1 MMKPFLRTL
10 FLLFLVVGLAHAQ
23 DRLVTGR
30 IRSADDGNGL
40 PGASV
45 LIKGTTVGTSTDA
58 EGRFKLAVPAG
69 GNTLVVSFIGYV
81 KEEIP
86 LGDRTSV
93 EVALKADANQL
104 NEVVVTAFGI
114 EKEKKALGF
123 AQQSISGKA
132 VADVRPANVANALS
146 GKIAG
151 VRINANAGPGGGST
165 IQIRG
170 ASSISSNNQPLIV
183 IDGVPIEQTF
193 NKQFG
198 SGISEVNPENIKDI
212 SVLKGP
218 NAAALYGSRA
228 ANGVILITTKN
239 GAGTKGIGVEV
250 GSNFTVERPWISPNF
265 QNTYGGGNGYR
276 TWYTDGWSGAITDP
290 AEIAQYR
297 AAYGPLAPLSGTEG
311 TDESWGAPMDGRPV
325 RHWWSGKDVA
335 PLTPNPNNYQDFWQT
350 GSTWT
355 NNVAISGSNDKGFFR
370 MGLGRLDQKGIMYYN
385 DYHRNNY
392 KVNAGYNFTPKLSV
406 TLSGEYVKSGSTNRS
421 YTGGQEF
428 IWSHRQSDWVK
439 MRNWRDYVGVHIQR
453 AVPGKT
459 PDNDPPNWQHTFFTN
474 PYFIQEKLPSGDD
487 KDRLVGNIAM
497 TYKIL
502 PELSVML
509 RSGTDFY
516 TQTFINIV
524 NFERTR
530 NGNTTPGRYEERVQ
544 RRQETNTDVIFTFN
558 KSLTPDFA
566 VNAQLGAVQRTN
578 YFKDNY
584 MYVGQLVV
592 DGLYNLSN
600 AVPSQ
605 NQITS
610 AIQRKETQSVFG
622 ALNLSWRN
630 ALFLDLTAR
639 NDWSS
644 TLPASNRSYF
654 YPSASV
660 SAVLTD
666 LVPVLKTDVLSFGK
680 LRASYAQVG
689 NDTDPYQLA
698 QTFPAN
704 TTSWNGALPQFYE
717 ATTIANSSLKPE
729 TTTGLEFGLDV
740 RLFKGKIGIDA
751 TYYDQSTRNQILGVD
766 ISKASGY
773 NRRILNAGQITN
785 RGVEVTLSGTP
796 VRLSNGFQWDV
807 SFNFARNRNKVVELA
822 EGLTTYTLNE
832 RRGLTLE
839 ARAGQAYGTLY
850 GYGFARVQSSDPK
863 AAYYDPT
870 GQYAGQLVLGS
881 NGLPIRDNN
890 QKVLGNIQPDWM
902 GGFSNTFTYKGLSL
916 TALVDV
922 KMGGSLYDEGTANAR
937 WTGQYAETAV
947 GREEGVIGK
956 GVNATATTNPD
967 GSTAWSFRPNS
978 TIASA
983 NAYIGYNNPR
993 TYHEAAIFD
1002 ASYVKLRE
1010 VSLGYQL
1017 PAFLV
1022 KKVGLQ
1028 TARLA
1033 LVGRNVAML
1042 FKNHPHQDPEIDA
1055 NGGNRQGFGY
1065 GELPSSRSLGF
1076 NLNLGF

>member
-1 MMKPFLRTL
+1 MKQLVRIS
-10 FLLFLVVGLAHAQ
+10 FLLLLTVGLAQAQ

-30 IRSADDGNGL
+30 VLSGDDGAGL

-45 LIKGTTVGTSTDA
+45 LVKGTTAGTSTDA
-58 EGRFKLAVPAG
+58 EGRFKLSVPTG
-69 GNTLVVSFIGYV
+69 GKILQVTYIGFLSQ
-81 KEEIP
+81 ELD
-86 LGDRTSV
+86 LGDRSTLDV
-93 EVALKADANQL
+93 TLKADANQL
-104 NEVVVTAFGI
+104 SEVVVTAFGI

-123 AQQSISGKA
+123 SQQSISGKA
-132 VADVRPANVANALS
+132 VADVRPSNVANALS

-151 VRINANAGPGGGST
+151 VRINANSGPGGGST

-183 IDGVPIEQTF
+183 IDGVPIEQAF

-250 GSNFTVERPWISPNF
+250 STNFTAERPWISPNF

-276 TWYTDGWSGAITDP
+276 TWYNDGWSGGITDP
-290 AEIAQYR
+290 TEIAQYR

-311 TDESWGAPMDGRPV
+311 TDESWGGPLDGRLV
-325 RHWWSGKDVA
+325 RHWWSGKEVA
-335 PLTPNPNNYQDFWQT
+335 PLTPSPNNYEDFWRT

-355 NNVAISGSNDKGFFR
+355 NNVAISGGNDKGFFR
-370 MGLGRLDQKGIMYYN
+370 LGLGRLDQQGIMYFN

-392 KVNAGYNFTPKLSV
+392 KINAGYNFTPKISV
-406 TLSGEYVKSGSTNRS
+406 TLSGEYVKSGAGNRS
-421 YTGGQEF
+421 FTSGQEF
-428 IWSHRQSDWVK
+428 IWSHRQTDWVK
-439 MRNWRDYVGVHIQR
+439 ERNWRDYVGTHIQR

-474 PYFIQEKLPSGDD
+474 PYYIQEKLPSGDD
-487 KDRLVGNIAM
+487 KDRLVGNVAL

-509 RSGTDFY
+509 RSGTDFF

-530 NGNTTPGRYEERVQ
+530 NGNTTPGRYEERIS

-558 KSLTPDFA
+558 KSFARDFA
-566 VNAQLGAVQRTN
+566 VSAQAGAVQRSN
-578 YFKDNY
+578 YYKNNY

-610 AIQRKETQSVFG
+610 EIQRKETQSVFG

-630 ALFLDLTAR
+630 AIFLDVTAR

-654 YPSASV
+654 YPSASL

-666 LVPVLKTDVLSFGK
+666 LMPSIKNDVLTFGK

-689 NDTDPYQLA
+689 NDTDPYQLS
-698 QTFPAN
+698 QTFPAS

-717 ATTIANSSLKPE
+717 ATTIANSVLKPE
-729 TTTGLEFGLDV
+729 TTTGLEFGVDV
-740 RLFKGKIGIDA
+740 RLFKGKVGIDA
-751 TYYDQSTRNQILGVD
+751 TYYEQNTRNQILGVD
-766 ISKASGY
+766 ISKSSGY
-773 NRRILNAGQITN
+773 NRRILNAGEIVNKGIELTI
-785 RGVEVTLSGTP
+785 SGTP
-796 VRLSNGFQWDV
+796 LKLGNGFQWDV
-807 SFNFARNRNKVVELA
+807 AFNFARNRNQVIELA

-863 AAYYDPT
+863 AAYYDAS
-870 GQYAGQLVLGS
+870 GQYSGQLILGS

-890 QKVLGNIQPDWM
+890 QKILGNIQPDWT
-902 GGFSNTFTYKGLSL
+902 GGFSNTFSFKGFSL
-916 TALVDV
+916 TALVDA
-922 KMGGSLYDEGTANAR
+922 KIGGSIYDEGTANAR
-937 WTGQYAETAV
+937 WTGQYAETAI

-956 GVNATATTNPD
+956 GVNALTTTNPD
-967 GSTAWSFRPNS
+967 GSTTVKFSPNS

-983 NAYIGYNNPR
+983 NAYVGYNNPR

-1010 VSLGYQL
+1010 VAFGYQV
-1017 PAFLV
+1017 PTFLV

-1028 TARLA
+1028 TARIA
-1033 LVGRNVAML
+1033 IVGRNVAML
-1042 FKNHPHQDPEIDA
+1042 FKNHPHQDPEIDS
-1055 NGGNRQGFGY
+1055 NGSNKQGFGY
-1065 GELPSSRSLGF
+1065 GELPSARSLGF